1 LKTDGSPMELN
12 YTNKIVNSEIFA
24 MKKTY
29 LLGSLISL
37 CYVITNELKFL
48 LFYFK
53 RLFLLIIDR
62 QASEKK
68 SKLTNKLITTANFI
82 VFMLRT

>member
-1 LKTDGSPMELN
+1 LKTDGKPMELN

-29 LLGSLISL
+29 IL
-37 CYVITNELKFL
+37 CYYKAFPNELKFL

-68 SKLTNKLITTANFI
+68 SKLTNKRITTENFI
-82 VFMLRT
+82 VFALRT

>member
-1 LKTDGSPMELN
+1 M
-12 YTNKIVNSEIFA
+12 
-24 MKKTY
+24 
-29 LLGSLISL
+29 LLQ
-37 CYVITNELKFL
+37 NFH
-48 LFYFK
+48 FK

-82 VFMLRT
+82 VFVLRTLNSVNISFQLLLFPEHLD